1 MNKMD
6 LKFYSLNYQDIS
18 LKHKDEIYLLLRQ
31 SFASNFTGLLS
42 FKQVE
47 DYIHAVSRDVSY
59 KNCCV
64 LTCDHKVVGFAVSG
78 NRISLTRIFTPIRSF
93 IGLCDGVLLALK
105 LLSHPKIIIQTLKNI
120 AGRNSST
127 NQLDPLL
134 ERYCYLAYICVAKH
148 VKSRGV
154 GSDFMSQF
162 VATLRV
168 SKIPG
173 VYCHMDSTDLKIRT
187 FYLRNDWIITDK
199 KSRRSVAKRVIA

>member
-1 MNKMD
+1 M
-6 LKFYSLNYQDIS
+6 
-18 LKHKDEIYLLLRQ
+18 
-31 SFASNFTGLLS
+31 
-42 FKQVE
+42 
-47 DYIHAVSRDVSY
+47 
-59 KNCCV
+59 
-64 LTCDHKVVGFAVSG
+64 
-78 NRISLTRIFTPIRSF
+78 
-93 IGLCDGVLLALK
+93 
-105 LLSHPKIIIQTLKNI
+105 
-120 AGRNSST
+120 
-127 NQLDPLL
+127 
-134 ERYCYLAYICVAKH
+134 AYICVAKH